1 MELKS
6 RMPSALSNEQQPDE
20 VNTESESDDTKWE
33 TEISF
38 EDAYKAL
45 EEKLYGFKKVRLVLY
60 LLWCYKTWYLLH
72 SKKVLLSSSLYTPVI
87 PGWLVLQRLQSFC
100 LIDLQKAPTILHQR
114 KVFCTSCSL
123 RNKRD

>member
-6 RMPSALSNEQQPDE
+6 RLPSTLVNEQQPDE
-20 VNTESESDDTKWE
+20 VNRESESDDIKWE

-45 EEKLYGFKKVRLVLY
+45 EEKLYGFKKVRPVLY
-60 LLWCYKTWYLLH
+60 LLWCYKTYLLH

-87 PGWLVLQRLQSFC
+87 PGWLVLQRLQSCC
-100 LIDLQKAPTILHQR
+100 LIDLQKAATILHQR

-123 RNKRD
+123 RNKRN

>member
-6 RMPSALSNEQQPDE
+6 RLPSALLNEQQPDE
-20 VNTESESDDTKWE
+20 VNTESESDDIKWE

-45 EEKLYGFKKVRLVLY
+45 EEKLYGFKKVRPVLY
-60 LLWCYKTWYLLH
+60 LLWCYETFLLH
-72 SKKVLLSSSLYTPVI
+72 SKKVLLNSSLYTPVI
-87 PGWLVLQRLQSFC
+87 PCWLVLQRLQSCC
-100 LIDLQKAPTILHQR
+100 LIDLQKAATILHQR

-123 RNKRD
+123 RNKRN